1 LAAERRQHVV
11 AEVRSAVQLDE
22 RQRERLA
29 AALSRATGRA
39 VEVKVVVDP
48 TVVGGVVAKIG
59 DEVLD
64 GTLRTRLTEAR
75 QHLSGV

>member
-1 LAAERRQHVV
+1 V